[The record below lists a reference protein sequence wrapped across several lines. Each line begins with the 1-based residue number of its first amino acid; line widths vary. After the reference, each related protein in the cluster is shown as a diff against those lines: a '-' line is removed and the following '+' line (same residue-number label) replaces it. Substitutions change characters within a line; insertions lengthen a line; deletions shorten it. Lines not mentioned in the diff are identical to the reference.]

1 MASRLRF
8 SYVWLSL
15 AFVFFVASFAQAA
28 VKEEID
34 YQSLF
39 DSQLKRNGKFLDL
52 NGKKIGDEG
61 VRFLIGSPV
70 IAGLEKLD
78 LRYNDLS
85 AEGAR
90 LLSSA
95 QFPKLKKLILR
106 HNILGDAGALE
117 VAASS
122 GFPVLEELQLNWAEV
137 RDEGALA
144 FAENR
149 DRFPRLKKLDLRGN
163 FLSGDTKETLKQKL
177 SYLKSLELY

>member
-1 MASRLRF
+1 MASRLR
-8 SYVWLSL
+8 LSFICIAL
-15 AFVFFVASFAQAA
+15 AFIFASVVHAA
-28 VKEEID
+28 VLEEMD

-39 DSQLKRNGKFLDL
+39 NSQLKRNGKFLDL
-52 NGKKIGDEG
+52 NGKKIGDAG
-61 VRFLIGSPV
+61 VQFLIGSSL

-106 HNILGDAGALE
+106 HNILGDAGALA

-149 DRFPRLKKLDLRGN
+149 ERFPQLKKLDLRGN
-163 FLSGDTKETLKQKL
+163 FLSGETKETLKKKL
-177 SYLKSLELY
+177 SHLKSLELY